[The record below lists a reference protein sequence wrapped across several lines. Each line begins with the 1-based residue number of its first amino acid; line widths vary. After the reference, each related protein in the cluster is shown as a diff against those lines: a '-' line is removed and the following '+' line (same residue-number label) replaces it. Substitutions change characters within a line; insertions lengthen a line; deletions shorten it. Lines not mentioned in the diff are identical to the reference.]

1 MVFRDSKMQLVFAS
15 HNQNK
20 VNEIKSL
27 LPETFD
33 LLSLTDIGF
42 FDEIEETGNTLS
54 ENSKIKAK
62 TVFEKTG
69 FYCFADDTGLE
80 IEALNFEPGVFSARY
95 AGIPKNDS
103 DNIEK
108 VLTKLQGVDNRKAHF
123 RTVITL
129 LIQRKEYFFEGIVEG
144 KIISEKRGEFGFGY
158 DPIFIPENET
168 RTFAEMSLEEKNHY
182 SHRARAFQKMIEFL
196 KKEIH

>member
-1 MVFRDSKMQLVFAS
+1 MKLVFAS

-27 LPETFD
+27 LPDTFEI
-33 LLSLTDIGF
+33 LSLTEIGF
-42 FDEIEETGNTLS
+42 NEEIEETGLTLD
-54 ENSKIKAK
+54 ENSKIKAQ

-69 FYCFADDTGLE
+69 YFCFADDTGLE
-80 IEALNFEPGVFSARY
+80 IEALNYEPGVFSARY
-95 AGIPKNDS
+95 AGNQKNDS

-108 VLTKLQGVDNRKAHF
+108 VLLNLQGITNRNARF

-129 LIQRKEYFFEGIVEG
+129 LIGQEEYSFEGRVDG
-144 KIISEKRGEFGFGY
+144 KIIMEKRGEFGFGY
-158 DPIFIPENET
+158 DPIFIPENES
-168 RTFAEMSLEEKNHY
+168 RTFAEMSMEEKNQF

-196 KKEIH
+196 KNEIH

>member
-1 MVFRDSKMQLVFAS
+1 MKLVFAS

-27 LPETFD
+27 LPKTID
-33 LLSLTDIGF
+33 VLSLTDIGF
-42 FDEIEETGNTLS
+42 LDEIAETGLTLD
-54 ENSKIKAK
+54 ENSQIKAR

-69 FYCFADDTGLE
+69 YFCFADDTGLE
-80 IEALNFEPGVFSARY
+80 IEALNFEPGVYSARY
-95 AGIPKNDS
+95 AGDQKSDS

-108 VLTKLQGVDNRKAHF
+108 VLSKLQGITNRNARF

-129 LIQRKEYFFEGIVEG
+129 LIGQNEYSFEGRVEG
-144 KIISEKRGEFGFGY
+144 KIITEKRGEFGFGY
-158 DPIFIPENET
+158 DPIFIPENES
-168 RTFAEMSLEEKNHY
+168 RTFAEMSMDEKNLF

-196 KKEIH
+196 KNEDY

>member
-1 MVFRDSKMQLVFAS
+1 MTLVFAS

-27 LPETFD
+27 LPHTFEI
-33 LLSLTDIGF
+33 LSLTDIGF
-42 FDEIEETGNTLS
+42 SDEIEETGRTLD
-54 ENSKIKAK
+54 ENSKIKAQA
-62 TVFEKTG
+62 VFDKTG
-69 FYCFADDTGLE
+69 YFCFADDTGLE

-95 AGIPKNDS
+95 AGNQKNDS

-108 VLTKLQGVDNRKAHF
+108 VLSKLYGMANRNACF

-129 LIQRKEYFFEGIVEG
+129 LIEQEEYTFEGRVDG
-144 KIISEKRGEFGFGY
+144 KIITEKRGEFGFGY
-158 DPIFIPENET
+158 DPIFIPENEY
-168 RTFAEMSLEEKNHY
+168 RTFAEMPMEEKNLY

-196 KKEIH
+196 LKNQFKLS

>member
-1 MVFRDSKMQLVFAS
+1 MKLVFAS

-27 LPETFD
+27 LPETFEI
-33 LLSLTDIGF
+33 LSLTEIGF
-42 FDEIEETGNTLS
+42 NDEIDETGLTLD

-62 TVFEKTG
+62 AVLKKTG
-69 FYCFADDTGLE
+69 YFCFADDTGLE
-80 IEALNFEPGVFSARY
+80 IEALNYEPGVFSARY
-95 AGIPKNDS
+95 AGNQKNDS

-108 VLTKLQGVDNRKAHF
+108 VLLNLKGITNRNARF

-129 LIQRKEYFFEGIVEG
+129 LIGKDEYSFEGRVDG
-144 KIISEKRGEFGFGY
+144 KIIMEKRGEFGFGY
-158 DPIFIPENET
+158 DPIFIPEDES
-168 RTFAEMSLEEKNHY
+168 RTFAEMTLEEKNQF

-196 KKEIH
+196 KNEVY

>member
-1 MVFRDSKMQLVFAS
+1 MKLVFAS

-27 LPETFD
+27 LPKSVEV
-33 LLSLTDIGF
+33 LSLTDIGF
-42 FDEIEETGNTLS
+42 VDEIDETGLTLD

-62 TVFEKTG
+62 AVLKKTG
-69 FYCFADDTGLE
+69 YFCFADDTGLE
-80 IEALNFEPGVFSARY
+80 IEALNYEPGVFSARY
-95 AGIPKNDS
+95 AGNQKNDS

-108 VLTKLQGVDNRKAHF
+108 VLLNLQGITNRNARF

-129 LIQRKEYFFEGIVEG
+129 LIGKDEYSFEGKVEG
-144 KIISEKRGEFGFGY
+144 KIIMEKRGEFGFGY
-158 DPIFIPENET
+158 DPIFIPEDQS
-168 RTFAEMSLEEKNHY
+168 RTFAEMSLEEKNKF

-196 KKEIH
+196 KNAVY

>member
-1 MVFRDSKMQLVFAS
+1 MKLVFAS

-27 LPETFD
+27 LPETFEV
-33 LLSLTDIGF
+33 LSLTDIGF
-42 FDEIEETGNTLS
+42 LDEIDETGITLD
-54 ENSKIKAK
+54 ENSKIKAQ

-69 FYCFADDTGLE
+69 YFCFADDTGLE

-95 AGIPKNDS
+95 AGDQKNDS

-108 VLTKLQGVDNRKAHF
+108 VLSKLQGSANRNARF

-129 LIQRKEYFFEGIVEG
+129 LIEQEEYTFEGRVDG
-144 KIISEKRGEFGFGY
+144 KIITEKRGEFGFGY
-158 DPIFIPENET
+158 DPIFIPENES
-168 RTFAEMSLEEKNHY
+168 RTFAEMPMEEKNLF

-196 KKEIH
+196 LKN

>member
-1 MVFRDSKMQLVFAS
+1 MKLVFAS

-27 LPETFD
+27 LPKSVEV
-33 LLSLTDIGF
+33 LSLTDIGF
-42 FDEIEETGNTLS
+42 VDEIDETGLTLD

-62 TVFEKTG
+62 AVLKKTG
-69 FYCFADDTGLE
+69 YFCFADDTGLE
-80 IEALNFEPGVFSARY
+80 IEALNYEPGVFSARY
-95 AGIPKNDS
+95 AGNQKNDS

-108 VLTKLQGVDNRKAHF
+108 VLLNLQGITNRNARF

-129 LIQRKEYFFEGIVEG
+129 LIGQDEYYFEGRVDG
-144 KIISEKRGEFGFGY
+144 KIIMEKRGEFGFGY
-158 DPIFIPENET
+158 DPIFIPEDES
-168 RTFAEMSLEEKNHY
+168 RTFAEMTLEEKNQF

-196 KKEIH
+196 KNEVY

>member
-1 MVFRDSKMQLVFAS
+1 MKLVFAS

-27 LPETFD
+27 LPKSVEV
-33 LLSLTDIGF
+33 LSLTDIGF
-42 FDEIEETGNTLS
+42 VDEIDETGLTLD

-62 TVFEKTG
+62 AVLKKTG
-69 FYCFADDTGLE
+69 YFCFADDTGLE
-80 IEALNFEPGVFSARY
+80 IEALNYEPGVFSARY
-95 AGIPKNDS
+95 AGNQKNDS

-108 VLTKLQGVDNRKAHF
+108 VLLNLKGITNRNARF

-129 LIQRKEYFFEGIVEG
+129 LIGKDEYSFEGKVEG
-144 KIISEKRGEFGFGY
+144 KIIMEKRGEFGFGY
-158 DPIFIPENET
+158 DPIFIPEDQS
-168 RTFAEMSLEEKNHY
+168 RTFAEMSLEEKNKF

-196 KKEIH
+196 KNAVY

>member
-1 MVFRDSKMQLVFAS
+1 MKLVFAS

-33 LLSLTDIGF
+33 VLSLTDIGF
-42 FDEIEETGNTLS
+42 LDEIAETGLNLD
-54 ENSKIKAK
+54 ENSQIKAR

-69 FYCFADDTGLE
+69 YFCFADDTGLE
-80 IEALNFEPGVFSARY
+80 IEALNFEPGVYSARY
-95 AGIPKNDS
+95 AGDQKSDS

-108 VLTKLQGVDNRKAHF
+108 VLSKLQGMTNRNARF

-129 LIQRKEYFFEGIVEG
+129 LIGQNEYSFEGRVEG
-144 KIISEKRGEFGFGY
+144 KIITEKRGEFGFGY
-158 DPIFIPENET
+158 DPIFIPENES
-168 RTFAEMSLEEKNHY
+168 RTFAEMSMDEKNLF

-196 KKEIH
+196 KNEDY

>member
-1 MVFRDSKMQLVFAS
+1 MKLVFAS

-27 LPETFD
+27 LPKTVD
-33 LLSLTDIGF
+33 VLSLTDIGF
-42 FDEIEETGNTLS
+42 LDEIAETGLTLD
-54 ENSKIKAK
+54 ENSQIKAR

-69 FYCFADDTGLE
+69 YFCFADDTGLE

-95 AGIPKNDS
+95 AGNQKNDS

-108 VLTKLQGVDNRKAHF
+108 VLLKLQGMTNRNARF

-129 LIQRKEYFFEGIVEG
+129 LIGQEEYSFEGRVDG
-144 KIISEKRGEFGFGY
+144 KIIKEKRGEFGFGY
-158 DPIFIPENET
+158 DPIFIPENES
-168 RTFAEMSLEEKNHY
+168 RTFAEMSMEEKNLF
-182 SHRARAFQKMIEFL
+182 SHRARAFLKMIEFL
-196 KKEIH
+196 KNEIH

>member
-1 MVFRDSKMQLVFAS
+1 MKLVFAS

-27 LPETFD
+27 LPKTVD
-33 LLSLTDIGF
+33 VLSLTDIGF
-42 FDEIEETGNTLS
+42 LDEIAETGLTLD
-54 ENSKIKAK
+54 ENSQIKAR

-69 FYCFADDTGLE
+69 YFCFADDTGLE

-95 AGIPKNDS
+95 AGDQKNDS
-103 DNIEK
+103 ENIEK
-108 VLTKLQGVDNRKAHF
+108 VLLNLQGITNRNARF

-129 LIQRKEYFFEGIVEG
+129 LIGQDEYYFEGRVDG
-144 KIISEKRGEFGFGY
+144 KIIMEKRGEFGFGY
-158 DPIFIPENET
+158 DPIFIPEDES
-168 RTFAEMSLEEKNHY
+168 RTFAEMTLEEKNQF

-196 KKEIH
+196 KNEVY

>member
-1 MVFRDSKMQLVFAS
+1 MKLVFAS

-27 LPETFD
+27 LPKSVEV
-33 LLSLTDIGF
+33 LSLTDIGF
-42 FDEIEETGNTLS
+42 VDEIDETGLTLD

-62 TVFEKTG
+62 AVLKKTG
-69 FYCFADDTGLE
+69 YFCFADDTGLE

-95 AGIPKNDS
+95 AGDQKNDS
-103 DNIEK
+103 ENIEK
-108 VLTKLQGVDNRKAHF
+108 VLLNLKGITNRNARF

-129 LIQRKEYFFEGIVEG
+129 LIGQDEYYFEGRVDG
-144 KIISEKRGEFGFGY
+144 KIIMEKRGEFGFGY
-158 DPIFIPENET
+158 DPIFIPADES
-168 RTFAEMSLEEKNHY
+168 RTFAEMTLEEKNQF

-196 KKEIH
+196 KNEVY

>member
-1 MVFRDSKMQLVFAS
+1 MKLVFAS

-27 LPETFD
+27 LPKSVEV
-33 LLSLTDIGF
+33 LSLTDIGF
-42 FDEIEETGNTLS
+42 VDEIDETGLTLD

-62 TVFEKTG
+62 AVFEKTG
-69 FYCFADDTGLE
+69 YFCFADDTGLE

-95 AGIPKNDS
+95 AGDQKNDS
-103 DNIEK
+103 ENIEK
-108 VLTKLQGVDNRKAHF
+108 VLLNLKGITNRNARF

-129 LIQRKEYFFEGIVEG
+129 LIGQDEYYFEGRVDG
-144 KIISEKRGEFGFGY
+144 KIIMEKRGEFGFGY
-158 DPIFIPENET
+158 DPIFIPADES
-168 RTFAEMSLEEKNHY
+168 RTFAEMTLEEKNQF

-196 KKEIH
+196 KNEVS

>member
-1 MVFRDSKMQLVFAS
+1 MKLVFAS

-27 LPETFD
+27 LPKTFEV
-33 LLSLTDIGF
+33 LSLTDIGF
-42 FDEIEETGNTLS
+42 LDEIDETGITLD
-54 ENSKIKAK
+54 ENSKIKAH

-69 FYCFADDTGLE
+69 YFCFADDTGLE

-95 AGIPKNDS
+95 AGDQKNDS

-108 VLTKLQGVDNRKAHF
+108 VLSKLQGSANRNARF

-129 LIQRKEYFFEGIVEG
+129 LIEQEEYTFEGRVDG
-144 KIISEKRGEFGFGY
+144 KIITEKRGEFGFGY
-158 DPIFIPENET
+158 DPIFIPENES
-168 RTFAEMSLEEKNHY
+168 RTFAEMPMEEKNLF

-196 KKEIH
+196 LKN

>member
-1 MVFRDSKMQLVFAS
+1 MKLVFAS

-27 LPETFD
+27 LPKTFEI
-33 LLSLTDIGF
+33 LSLTEIGF
-42 FDEIEETGNTLS
+42 NEEIEETGLTLD
-54 ENSKIKAK
+54 ENSRIKAQ

-69 FYCFADDTGLE
+69 YFCFADDTGLE
-80 IEALNFEPGVFSARY
+80 IEALNYEPGVFSARY
-95 AGIPKNDS
+95 AGNQKNDS

-108 VLTKLQGVDNRKAHF
+108 VLSKLQGMTNRNARF

-129 LIQRKEYFFEGIVEG
+129 LIGQEEYSFEGKVEG
-144 KIISEKRGEFGFGY
+144 KIIMEKRGEFGFGY
-158 DPIFIPENET
+158 DPIFIPENES
-168 RTFAEMSLEEKNHY
+168 RTFAEMPLEEKNKF

-196 KKEIH
+196 KYEIQ